1 MEGQAPFTILR
12 SRKPAS
18 DEDSMGYA
26 DSAYGS
32 LTEGSPAATHDISRV
47 KYHIKHIE
55 SFAQALEN
63 SASRAFPN
71 RGRDAQR
78 YSKVH
83 ALMLHW
89 QSDDLF
95 VLPELEDLEK
105 CFRKHYNFSTDIFA
119 IPSENPHLELMLK
132 IADMVKKY
140 EAEETLFVVYYGG
153 HAKIDESR
161 QSTWCANRMP
171 GSPWLQ
177 WSAIQTLLERSIS
190 DVLILLDCCA
200 GAASATFAT
209 GRSITETISASSWDA
224 IAPDPGRYS
233 FTNALIE
240 VLMEWRQR
248 TFSAAMLHAEILAR
262 LKHPRPILINGKHF
276 EARTTPVHFMMTSN
290 HKAASIE
297 LRQLVP
303 RKAAQPSL
311 GTAPAS
317 HLVSWNQ
324 PSPYPRMIEGRN
336 PVEELPPA
344 FTPPDFCIPA
354 ASDPNEDE
362 PHVLISLA
370 LEDDQTLDLKD
381 WENWLAAFPA
391 IAKHVKV
398 QGVFKSHSTLL
409 LLSLPVM
416 VWDFL
421 PDDPACSFVA
431 FIRSNNLL
439 HARKQPAQAP
449 HHTVAPAASEAS
461 AKPAGSAPD
470 SMEGAGIERPP
481 SMSSHVREDGE
492 TSAKP
497 AEDVPAA
504 TDVVTAQP
512 RLSSLSQLRDDESD
526 SVFAAP
532 LPQTSQEPPA
542 EYTLASPLSQQ
553 RPALGLTPQ
562 PSMAS
567 FAGTLREM
575 PSLQTLDQRQL
586 SPPAPVSPAAGTL
599 FVPGDGPSRMMSH
612 APTFTGSAFRQ
623 ETYVSADLPIP
634 PHVIRQLEEYFTS
647 DPAPSATTIGH
658 LASSLGV
665 EPFDLYAWFEHHRE
679 EAGMTLNLEGLRA
692 KHHHS
697 QARADVHMIL
707 PGHLNR
713 LLQIYPSKG
722 VLLVDLRSTTDF
734 ERSHIHDA
742 INLRT
747 PLSFVEHTSLEMIE
761 DTIMDDQSRRSFSK
775 WSRFKCL
782 VFYDRVIEFSWECP
796 VAEALHAKF
805 RRKGWQGQCFIL
817 KGHYREFS
825 SSFDKYISGAKMTT
839 EAKEY
844 IDSLRQMPSPTEEE
858 SRRRDAEYREW
869 LIAFTS
875 QVRTHTADLIPAKKL
890 ERRRAVEQRQKE
902 LEVEFE
908 ARFPALYKKAQSMR
922 STAGSPNRDSQVPP
936 SWSPPPPSF
945 HSESSRISQ
954 SYKNADDWAGA
965 GPAAAAAAA
974 GNSNDDRAS
983 FDHKAPLVGPL
994 ASALD
999 KMREAGNPPRPES
1012 GTSLK
1017 GYTSEYAAKGRRE
1030 ICPDEYDHDYDEID
1044 PNSEGLG
1051 NDPVFQKAGLPS
1063 AGPEVEAGGSSKG
1076 MYEKGGE
1083 EALRRVVKRRPTQIW
1098 ERLRGK

>member
-18 DEDSMGYA
+18 DEDSMSSA

-32 LTEGSPAATHDISRV
+32 LTDRSPAATHDISRV
-47 KYHIKHIE
+47 RYHVKHIE
-55 SFAQALEN
+55 SFARVLED

-119 IPSENPHLELMLK
+119 IPSQNSHLELMLK

-140 EAEETLFVVYYGG
+140 EAEETLFVIYYGG
-153 HAKIDESR
+153 HAKIDEAR

-297 LRQLVP
+297 IRRLVP

-311 GTAPAS
+311 GTSPAS

-324 PSPYPRMIEGRN
+324 PSYPRMIEGRN
-336 PVEELPPA
+336 PVEELPPS

-370 LEDDQTLDLKD
+370 LEDDQTLDLND
-381 WENWLAAFPA
+381 WETWLAAFPA

-439 HARKQPAQAP
+439 RARKPTQTPEEA
-449 HHTVAPAASEAS
+449 TAPAASETPTRPADGTSDGIDRAGVEGPPSTSSHVRDDGETS
-461 AKPAGSAPD
+461 AGLAENTSAAID
-470 SMEGAGIERPP
+470 GAGIERRL
-481 SMSSHVREDGE
+481 SSSSHVRDDGE
-492 TSAKP
+492 SYLSGTTILFRQSL
-497 AEDVPAA
+497 VPAQA
-504 TDVVTAQP
+504 G
-512 RLSSLSQLRDDESD
+512 
-526 SVFAAP
+526 
-532 LPQTSQEPPA
+532 
-542 EYTLASPLSQQ
+542 
-553 RPALGLTPQ
+553 LGANP
-562 PSMAS
+562 
-567 FAGTLREM
+567 
-575 PSLQTLDQRQL
+575 
-586 SPPAPVSPAAGTL
+586 
-599 FVPGDGPSRMMSH
+599 
-612 APTFTGSAFRQ
+612 SAF
-623 ETYVSADLPIP
+623 D
-634 PHVIRQLEEYFTS
+634 
-647 DPAPSATTIGH
+647 APSATTVGH

-665 EPFDLYAWFEHHRE
+665 EPFDLYAWFEHRRE
-679 EAGMTLNLEGLRA
+679 EGGMTLNLEGLRA
-692 KHHHS
+692 EPHRS
-697 QARADVHMIL
+697 QVREEVHMIL

-742 INLRT
+742 INLRA
-747 PLSFVEHTSLEMIE
+747 PLSFIETTSLEMIE

-796 VAEALHAKF
+796 VAEALYSKF

-825 SSFDKYISGAKMTT
+825 ASFDKYISGSRMTT

-869 LIAFTS
+869 LTTFTS
-875 QVRTHTADLIPAKKL
+875 QVRTLTADLIPTRKL
-890 ERRRAVEQRQKE
+890 ERRRTVEQHQKE

-908 ARFPALYKKAQSMR
+908 ARFPALYKKAQSMG
-922 STAGSPNRDSQVPP
+922 SAAAASPNRDSQVPP

-945 HSESSRISQ
+945 HSRSSRVSQ
-954 SYKNADDWAGA
+954 SFKNVDWAGA
-965 GPAAAAAAA
+965 GPAAV
-974 GNSNDDRAS
+974 GNGEADQANFDR
-983 FDHKAPLVGPL
+983 KAPLVGHL

-999 KMREAGNPPRPES
+999 KMREAGNFPMSES

-1017 GYTSEYAAKGRRE
+1017 GYHSGFSTNGRKE
-1030 ICPDEYDHDYDEID
+1030 MCADEYDHDYDEID

-1051 NDPVFQKAGLPS
+1051 NDPCR
-1063 AGPEVEAGGSSKG
+1063 
-1076 MYEKGGE
+1076 
-1083 EALRRVVKRRPTQIW
+1083 AL
-1098 ERLRGK
+1098 